1 MCPSVLLY
9 PPGDIHGAGPLGT
22 HGCAEIQAPVTP
34 NTLDHYG
41 GGGGS
46 SAGASGKGQQSSPKS
61 KQRKKFDASI
71 VGGVEE
77 WRDNGTLYMKQVLL
91 SCKDGWMDLCTSC
104 VCVPC
109 TQENCTIVFFYFY
122 FTISCDRLQRSPRRR
137 WGRRSDFG
145 WITVLPEEFAGFLLQ
160 QQHEQIKS
168 TVAASSARQCHYRT
182 TRRLFI
188 LCQIPSA

>member
-1 MCPSVLLY
+1 MAYLPSNMCVHLFY
-9 PPGDIHGAGPLGT
+9 CIPPGDIHGVGPWGT
-22 HGCAEIQAPVTP
+22 HGCAEIQVPVTP

-91 SCKDGWMDLCTSC
+91 SCKDG
-104 VCVPC
+104 
-109 TQENCTIVFFYFY
+109 
-122 FTISCDRLQRSPRRR
+122 
-137 WGRRSDFG
+137 
-145 WITVLPEEFAGFLLQ
+145 
-160 QQHEQIKS
+160 
-168 TVAASSARQCHYRT
+168 
-182 TRRLFI
+182 
-188 LCQIPSA
+188 